1 MAFYNIKNPL
11 RNNSYS
17 VNGDGVLIYGNPA
30 DGSPVPS
37 IRLKVIADGMEDYE
51 YLTLL
56 EAAVKKNAKN
66 PAKAEM
72 VQKAQ
77 DLLKLKDMIR
87 YIDDYALDAA
97 SYNDFRKNAAVL
109 IEELNK

>member
-1 MAFYNIKNPL
+1 
-11 RNNSYS
+11 
-17 VNGDGVLIYGNPA
+17 
-30 DGSPVPS
+30 
-37 IRLKVIADGMEDYE
+37 MEDYE

-56 EAAVKKNAKN
+56 ENAVKKNAKN